1 MANFRTNT
9 ILILKPVFLG
19 FVISTIGVISWS
31 LIGSYVPINWA
42 FPIMLGA
49 LWAYLKFYS
58 GSWGRISTKGYRK
71 ENFRRTKMSKRT
83 WMLALIAAL
92 LIIVIE
98 QSGLAVTFRFMEFPA
113 ARFASE
119 YSFLDAAPPWAAW
132 LVIIMIS
139 LVAGICEETGFRGY
153 MQAPLEKKFG
163 PASAISI
170 VSLVFALAHLNQA
183 WSGPILVQIF
193 FISVLFGTLAYY
205 SGSLIPGMIA
215 HTIMDLFNFSF
226 WWTNLVSQFAKQ
238 TIFNTGIDFHFV
250 FSTLLFLFGIFSFVF
265 VMKKLK
271 VANQSEVDGNA
282 A

>member
-1 MANFRTNT
+1 MANFKTNT

-31 LIGSYVPINWA
+31 VIGSFVPINWA
-42 FPIMLGA
+42 FPIMLGV
-49 LWAYLKFYS
+49 LWVYLKFYS
-58 GSWGRISTKGYRK
+58 GSWGKNSTKAFRR
-71 ENFRRTKMSKRT
+71 ENFRRIKMSASVWT
-83 WMLALIAAL
+83 LALIAAL
-92 LIIVIE
+92 LIVIIE

-119 YSFLDAAPPWAAW
+119 YSFLDAAPAWAAW

-139 LVAGICEETGFRGY
+139 MVAGICEETGFRGY

-163 PASAISI
+163 PATAISI

-183 WSGPILVQIF
+183 WSGPILIQIF
-193 FISVLFGTLAYY
+193 FISVLFGSLAYY

-215 HTIMDLFNFSF
+215 HIIMDIFTFSF
-226 WWTNLVSQFAKQ
+226 WWTNLVSQFDKQ
-238 TIFNTGIDFHFV
+238 TILNTGIDFHFV
-250 FSTLLFLFGIFSFVF
+250 FSTLLFLIGIFSFVF

-271 VANQSEVDGNA
+271 VANLTEIDGNA